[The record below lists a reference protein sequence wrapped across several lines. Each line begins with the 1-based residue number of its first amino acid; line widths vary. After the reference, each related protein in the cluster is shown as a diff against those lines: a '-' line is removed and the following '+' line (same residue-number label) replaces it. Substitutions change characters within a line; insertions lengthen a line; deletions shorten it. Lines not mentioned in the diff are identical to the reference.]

1 MIDETLANY
10 VESDKIFIEIADF
23 EIDYIALWL
32 RIFRLKIFGVIVK
45 VMSTFE
51 KITAFC

>member
-10 VESDKIFIEIADF
+10 VESDKIFIEVADF
-23 EIDYIALWL
+23 EIHDIALWL
-32 RIFRLKIFGVIVK
+32 GILCLKIFGVIVK